1 MSSSFNPS
9 APLTS
14 CCNCVNLRSLIRLF
28 AVSIFGVRFDFVDL
42 LCRLDLKNIPWLRRP
57 YKSPRALR
65 YSIVWW
71 LNSIAWIFFL
81 LTCWRAIFLAS
92 IALQIMSRVG
102 GHPFKGR
109 DICLLAILHHNWP
122 KTLNSY
128 YPTVAASSILPRL
141 RFPKLLLCSTFSQV
155 LYTSKVPN
163 PSSYPSSFCK
173 WAIVKT
179 SNWYNLIRR
188 FHILI
193 TVPSKRLI

>member
-128 YPTVAASSILPRL
+128 YPTVAAYYPDSD
-141 RFPKLLLCSTFSQV
+141 FPNCCSAPPSVKSYTLLKFQ
-155 LYTSKVPN
+155 
-163 PSSYPSSFCK
+163 
-173 WAIVKT
+173 
-179 SNWYNLIRR
+179 IRR
-188 FHILI
+188 HIHRRFANEQLLRHQI
-193 TVPSKRLI
+193 DIILFVDSISLLPYPARG